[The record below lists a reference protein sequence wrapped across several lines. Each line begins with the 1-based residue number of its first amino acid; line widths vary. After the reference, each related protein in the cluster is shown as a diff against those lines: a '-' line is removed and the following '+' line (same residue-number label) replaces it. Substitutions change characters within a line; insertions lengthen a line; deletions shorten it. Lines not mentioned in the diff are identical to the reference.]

1 MKMTSTTQTKISS
14 KLYRD
19 AAIEAQTNNITVD
32 EQVSLWA
39 KVGKAALDNPDLPAN
54 FIKDILIAKKQASEP
69 FSLRLTHT

>member
-19 AAIEAQTNNITVD
+19 AAIEAQANNITVD
-32 EQVSLWA
+32 EQVSIWA

-54 FIKDILIAKKQASEP
+54 FIKDILIAKNQDSEP
-69 FSLRLTHT
+69 FSLRPTHT

>member
-1 MKMTSTTQTKISS
+1 MTSTTQTKISS

-54 FIKDILIAKKQASEP
+54 FIKDILIAKNQDSEP
-69 FSLRLTHT
+69 FSLRPTHT

>member
-39 KVGKAALDNPDLPAN
+39 KVGKSALDNPDLPAT
-54 FIKDILIAKKQASEP
+54 FIKDILIAKNQASEP
-69 FSLRLTHT
+69 FSLRPTHT

>member
-1 MKMTSTTQTKISS
+1 MTSTTQTKISS

-54 FIKDILIAKKQASEP
+54 FIKDILIAKNQGSEP